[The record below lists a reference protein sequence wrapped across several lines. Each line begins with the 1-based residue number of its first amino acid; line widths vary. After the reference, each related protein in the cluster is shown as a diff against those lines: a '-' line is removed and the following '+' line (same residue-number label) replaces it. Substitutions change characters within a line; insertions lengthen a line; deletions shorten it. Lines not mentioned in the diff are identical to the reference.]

1 MDSLYFLI
9 PIALVLMALAVKF
22 LFWAVN
28 SGQYDDL
35 DTEAHRIL
43 FDEETP
49 TEKPVT
55 TDAEKNDHNSV
66 QKSSDQKD
74 SGGDK

>member
-28 SGQYDDL
+28 NGQYDDL

-43 FDEETP
+43 FDEEPGAKADTKSQRSEP
-49 TEKPVT
+49 PKK
-55 TDAEKNDHNSV
+55 DND
-66 QKSSDQKD
+66 SDTAA
-74 SGGDK
+74 

>member
-28 SGQYDDL
+28 NGQYDDL

-43 FDEETP
+43 FDDEPSPKADKKTQS
-49 TEKPVT
+49 
-55 TDAEKNDHNSV
+55 AEPSKKDND
-66 QKSSDQKD
+66 SD
-74 SGGDK
+74 SAV

>member
-28 SGQYDDL
+28 NGQYDDL

-43 FDEETP
+43 FDDE
-49 TEKPVT
+49 PV
-55 TDAEKNDHNSV
+55 AK
-66 QKSSDQKD
+66 
-74 SGGDK
+74 GDKKIQSAEPSKKDNDSDSAV

>member
-28 SGQYDDL
+28 NGQYEDL

-43 FDEETP
+43 FDDEP
-49 TEKPVT
+49 SAKADKKAQSTEPSKK
-55 TDAEKNDHNSV
+55 DNH
-66 QKSSDQKD
+66 SD
-74 SGGDK
+74 SAV

>member
-9 PIALVLMALAVKF
+9 PIALVLMGLAVKF

-28 SGQYDDL
+28 NGQYDDL

-43 FDEETP
+43 FDDDTP
-49 TEKPVT
+49 AQKKSAPKKPEMDEKT
-55 TDAEKNDHNSV
+55 NS
-66 QKSSDQKD
+66 D
-74 SGGDK
+74 SVL

>member
-9 PIALVLMALAVKF
+9 PLALILTGLAIKC

-43 FDEETP
+43 FDEDLIKTKP
-49 TEKPVT
+49 EKSASATSKPHS
-55 TDAEKNDHNSV
+55 K
-66 QKSSDQKD
+66 
-74 SGGDK
+74 